1 MNYKI
6 ILLFI
11 ISLANESFAIDNI
24 SNLEFIELC
33 DTIIEAEQMQSAM
46 KLKNILNQNNYLD
59 VIKWLHS
66 EIAYGLSPI
75 RYAIAAE
82 NLFIAKTLVDYITY
96 DPNKQRPFSYTNGSI
111 SEHTTIAKMCYDPV
125 STKLKILKQ
134 CSLGNAQ
141 FLNFLCAFFSNYLSK
156 ELLMEAITRA
166 KDNNQRDIIPILTN
180 YLVECQ
186 YTHGRQKH

>member
-33 DTIIEAEQMQSAM
+33 DTIIEAEQQQSAM
-46 KLKNILNQNNYLD
+46 KLKSILNQNNYFD
-59 VIKWLHS
+59 VVKWLHS
-66 EIAYGLSPI
+66 EVAYGLCPI
-75 RYAIAAE
+75 RYAIAAD

-111 SEHTTIAKMCYDPV
+111 SEHTTMAKMCYDPIL
-125 STKLKILKQ
+125 TKLKILKQ
-134 CSLGNAQ
+134 CTLGNTQ
-141 FLNFLCAFFSNYLSK
+141 FLDFLCAFFSNYLNQ
-156 ELLMEAITRA
+156 ELLIDAITWA
-166 KDNNQRDIIPILTN
+166 KENNQKAVIPILTS

-186 YTHGRQKH
+186 YTQAR